1 MACGLLSGGVRNGK
15 LFVLCAHLTEVVSDH
30 EGQES
35 ERLARA
41 GVIIQL
47 LRRRVYVRLI
57 TMKM

>member
-1 MACGLLSGGVRNGK
+1 MACGLLSGGVRNGEW
-15 LFVLCAHLTEVVSDH
+15 LVLCAHLTEEVSDH